1 MKFILKL
8 KKLRKTEKESFDTKK
23 TLEDGTSDDKLS
35 KIFRVSKLLEQR
47 GGGKRH
53 ADSDKYFFRRVRKPA
68 TPKFLSRQ

>member
-47 GGGKRH
+47 RGGKRH
-53 ADSDKYFFRRVRKPA
+53 ADSKYFFRRVRKPA